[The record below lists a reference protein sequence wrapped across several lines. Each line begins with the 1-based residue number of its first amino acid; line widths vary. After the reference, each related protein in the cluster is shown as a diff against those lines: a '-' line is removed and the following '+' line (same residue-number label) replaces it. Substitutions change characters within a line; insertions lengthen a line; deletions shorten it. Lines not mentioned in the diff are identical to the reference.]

1 MARILNGKIVRDI
14 IARKLRRGIARLKR
28 KPKLV
33 IIQVGNRR
41 QSSAY
46 IRQKKL
52 FGERI
57 GALVLHKQYPEKTA
71 EKKLIAE
78 ILKWN
83 IDKSIHGIIVQLPLP
98 LRISKNRVLE
108 AIDPRKD
115 VDGMTA
121 KNLKSL
127 WAGDR
132 DGLVPATTKGILAL
146 FDYYKIPVMGKKVVV
161 VGRSLLVG
169 KPVAMAFTNRHATV
183 ATVCHSRTKNLEE
196 VTKKAD
202 ILIVAVGKIKLIT
215 KKHVSAGQVI
225 IDVGINMASDKK
237 LTGDVDFKGVKKIV
251 GAITPVPGGV
261 GPMTVACL
269 FENLLLAYR
278 LQKSKN

>member
-14 IARKLRRGIARLKR
+14 ISRKLARVIARLKR

-57 GALVLHKQYPEKTA
+57 GALVLHKQYSERVA

-108 AIDPRKD
+108 AIDPWKD

-121 KNLKSL
+121 KNLKGL

-132 DGLVPATTKGILAL
+132 NSLMPATTKGILAL

-202 ILIVAVGKIKLIT
+202 ILVVAVGKIKLIT

-225 IDVGINMASDKK
+225 IDVGINMTSDKK
-237 LTGDVDFKGVKKIV
+237 LTGDVDFENVKKIV
-251 GAITPVPGGV
+251 RAITPVPGGI

-269 FENLLLAYR
+269 FENLLLAYWA
-278 LQKSKN
+278 QKLRK